1 MSCAET
7 GCEAERRRIADTS
20 VLFKERIAMANDVCC
35 LFGSLH
41 IKRPSLSL
49 VFTAGFR
56 YFVPIW
62 SDVAADQSD
71 VRRSAEVREEA
82 TG

>member
-1 MSCAET
+1 MACAET
-7 GCEAERRRIADTS
+7 GCEAEKSRIADTS
-20 VLFKERIAMANDVCC
+20 VLFKERIAMANDVC

-41 IKRPSLSL
+41 IKRPSISL
-49 VFTAGFR
+49 AFTAGFR